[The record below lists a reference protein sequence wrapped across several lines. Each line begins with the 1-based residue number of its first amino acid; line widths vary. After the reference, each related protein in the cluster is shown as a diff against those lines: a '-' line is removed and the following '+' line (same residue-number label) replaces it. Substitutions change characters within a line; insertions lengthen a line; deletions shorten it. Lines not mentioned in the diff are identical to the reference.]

1 MDIASRSI
9 AFWNYQ
15 VSQEAMYNQMLYK
28 DREQR
33 RSAKENEALQ
43 LNGQLKVE
51 LAALK
56 EKHSS
61 LMKECELE
69 KKKAVEFGEQL
80 AEKAR
85 QIKKLQVNKQQ
96 KLRRKSLA
104 PTLNE
109 QFRDV
114 QSHMV

>member
-51 LAALK
+51 LATLK

-85 QIKKLQVNKQQ
+85 QIKKLQDVCE